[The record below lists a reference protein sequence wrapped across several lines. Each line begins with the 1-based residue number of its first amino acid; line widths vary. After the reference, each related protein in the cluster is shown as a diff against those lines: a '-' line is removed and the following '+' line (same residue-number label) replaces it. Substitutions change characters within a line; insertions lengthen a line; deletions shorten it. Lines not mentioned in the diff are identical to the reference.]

1 MIKVFCDICKV
12 ELEDNMCSDDTFK
25 ISLPTKNYNV
35 CSECLKEIQEYIEN
49 KSNSYK
55 IKNTRYEMNYNRK
68 WEEIC

>member
-1 MIKVFCDICKV
+1 MIKIFCDICKV
-12 ELEDNMCSDDTFK
+12 ELENNMCSDDTFK
-25 ISLPTKNYNV
+25 ISLSTKNYNV

-55 IKNTRYEMNYNRK
+55 IENRRYEMNYNKK